1 MAASAVSWSPA
12 TYDEANTWL
21 GFSGGYHVVVPHEDE
36 AVLVAVGLR
45 GRSAEA
51 VARSCAEQDV
61 QDAFVRAVRALVAK
75 L

>member
-1 MAASAVSWSPA
+1 MAANAISWCPA

-21 GFSGGYHVVVPHEDE
+21 GFSGGYHVVAPHEE

-45 GRSAEA
+45 GRSGEA
-51 VARSCAEQDV
+51 LAPSSSEKDV
-61 QDAFVRAVRALVAK
+61 KDAFVRAVRALVAK